1 MKQIE
6 RYHPSIMRALFTAG
20 LFHASVGTLM
30 LNCLNEA
37 QSFLYIKFFI
47 YCFLVQQTKPSN
59 RTFFT
64 LILLSSVFSLI
75 SFSTGLSVFVGL
87 IFYNCMA
94 LTCFKLVDLEPIDSI
109 KLTFFPLLFSLFLF
123 IFFEEKHE
131 AISIN
136 CFYMLL
142 QAIIFCSYTNINT
155 GYFAHQQDIKNNL
168 IFNRGFVILTSVVYC
183 LRQILYLIATSITSF
198 ILTILSFVASC
209 FISLFSGIFM
219 ILGNIM
225 YSLLSLIPMD
235 SNGGSPLNPSGP
247 SAPPD
252 QLDEVLSDV
261 QGLSLPDHFW
271 KIVGILL
278 FIMILSVI
286 LRLVMNQIK
295 QSPHRPLLQQEHRE
309 WINPQEKKPFSI
321 FKKKETNLTAARK
334 KYRSQVNELIK
345 LDYPYQ
351 QNMTPLEYLDTLPQE
366 LIREKS
372 FDMCTEEYL
381 IARYKNNE

>member
-1 MKQIE
+1 MGCE
-6 RYHPSIMRALFTAG
+6 
-20 LFHASVGTLM
+20 
-30 LNCLNEA
+30 
-37 QSFLYIKFFI
+37 
-47 YCFLVQQTKPSN
+47 
-59 RTFFT
+59 
-64 LILLSSVFSLI
+64 
-75 SFSTGLSVFVGL
+75 
-87 IFYNCMA
+87 
-94 LTCFKLVDLEPIDSI
+94 
-109 KLTFFPLLFSLFLF
+109 
-123 IFFEEKHE
+123 
-131 AISIN
+131 
-136 CFYMLL
+136 
-142 QAIIFCSYTNINT
+142 
-155 GYFAHQQDIKNNL
+155 
-168 IFNRGFVILTSVVYC
+168 
-183 LRQILYLIATSITSF
+183 
-198 ILTILSFVASC
+198 
-209 FISLFSGIFM
+209 FSGIFM

-235 SNGGSPLNPSGP
+235 SNGGNPLNPSGP

-261 QGLSLPDHFW
+261 QGLSLPDHFL

-278 FIMILSVI
+278 FIVILSVI
-286 LRLVMNQIK
+286 LRLVMSQIK
-295 QSPHRPLLQQEHRE
+295 QSPHRTLLQQEHRE